1 MFIAQF
7 TIAKYWK
14 QPKFPSANESI
25 KKLRYI
31 YTMETEFSYFALF
44 QEMVGIAAI
53 LAPVALGA
61 ACQICEMDT
70 KLILLFV

>member
-1 MFIAQF
+1 
-7 TIAKYWK
+7 
-14 QPKFPSANESI
+14 
-25 KKLRYI
+25 
-31 YTMETEFSYFALF
+31 METEFSYFALF